1 MTVLAKR
8 HIENEASNMSAR
20 HIPKIEPSMHGFESI
35 NRYVDKSLGVIT
47 AKILPGEYYVTR
59 NEEMITTVLG
69 SCISVCIYEQKIGLG
84 GMNHFMLPQAAGINN
99 EADDL
104 MSESFRYGDVAM
116 ERMINDLLRNGAD
129 KDQMWFKAFG
139 GGQIIKQMTSVGE
152 RNIKFLH
159 KFMVMEGFKLAA
171 SDLGG
176 PHPRKVNFFPK
187 TGKVMV
193 KKLQHMHN
201 DTIAIRETQYRSK
214 IDKPKIES
222 GSIDLFD

>member
-1 MTVLAKR
+1 MTLR
-8 HIENEASNMSAR
+8 HYPEVQPCM
-20 HIPKIEPSMHGFESI
+20 KGFEAI
-35 NRYVDKSLGVIT
+35 NRYVDKSASLVA

-59 NEEMITTVLG
+59 NDEMITTVLG
-69 SCISVCIYEQKIGLG
+69 SCISVCIYEQTTGLG
-84 GMNHFMLPQAAGINN
+84 AMNHFMLPNSNSSNDA
-99 EADDL
+99 EDL

-129 KDQMWFKAFG
+129 KSQIVFKAFG

-159 KFMVMEGFKLAA
+159 KFMVMEGYKLAA
-171 SDLGG
+171 ADLGG

-201 DTIAIRETQYRSK
+201 DTIAIRETRYKSR
-214 IDKPKIES
+214 IDTSQIEV
-222 GSIDLFD
+222 GEIDLFD

>member
-1 MTVLAKR
+1 
-8 HIENEASNMSAR
+8 MSAR
-20 HIPKIEPSMHGFESI
+20 HLPVIEPCMRGFETI
-35 NRYVDKSLGVIT
+35 NRYVDKAMGVIT

-69 SCISVCIYEQKIGLG
+69 SCISVCIYEQKTGIGA
-84 GMNHFMLPQAAGINN
+84 MNHFMLPQSSGNN
-99 EADDL
+99 DAEDL

-129 KDQMWFKAFG
+129 KDSIVFKAFG

-159 KFMVMEGFKLAA
+159 KFMVMEGYKLTA

-187 TGKVMV
+187 TGKVMM

>member
-1 MTVLAKR
+1 MSLRFIPEVQPCMT
-8 HIENEASNMSAR
+8 
-20 HIPKIEPSMHGFESI
+20 GFETI
-35 NRYVDKSLGVIT
+35 NRYVDKSAALVA

-59 NEEMITTVLG
+59 NDEMITTVLG
-69 SCISVCIYEQKIGLG
+69 SCISVCIYEKSSGLG
-84 GMNHFMLPQAAGINN
+84 GMNHFMLPNSSSNN
-99 EADDL
+99 DAEDL

-129 KDQMWFKAFG
+129 KSQIVFKAFG
-139 GGQIIKQMTSVGE
+139 GGQIIKQMTSVGD

-159 KFMVMEGFKLAA
+159 KFMVMEGYKLAA

-201 DTIAIRETQYRSK
+201 DTIAIRETQYKSR
-214 IDKPKIES
+214 IDKPQIEV
-222 GSIDLFD
+222 GDIDLFE

>member
-1 MTVLAKR
+1 
-8 HIENEASNMSAR
+8 MSAR
-20 HIPKIEPSMHGFESI
+20 HLPSIEPCMRGFETI
-35 NRYVDKSLGVIT
+35 NRYVDKAMGQVT
-47 AKILPGEYYVTR
+47 AKILPGEYYVTH

-69 SCISVCIYEQKIGLG
+69 SCISVCIYETRSGLG
-84 GMNHFMLPQAAGINN
+84 GMNHFMLPTSGGASSDA
-99 EADDL
+99 EDL

-129 KDQMWFKAFG
+129 KSKIVFKAFG

-159 KFMVMEGFKLAA
+159 KFMVMEGYKLSA

-201 DTIAIRETQYRSK
+201 DTIAIRETQYRSR
-214 IDKPKIES
+214 IDKPKIEA
-222 GSIDLFD
+222 GDIDLFD

>member
-1 MTVLAKR
+1 
-8 HIENEASNMSAR
+8 MSAR
-20 HIPKIEPSMHGFESI
+20 HIPAVEPCMKGFETI
-35 NRYVDKSLGVIT
+35 NRYVDKAMGLVT
-47 AKILPGEYYVTR
+47 AKILPGEYYVTK

-69 SCISVCIYEQKIGLG
+69 SCISVCIYEQKTGLG
-84 GMNHFMLPQAAGINN
+84 GMNHFMLPQSAGNN
-99 EADDL
+99 DVADF

-129 KDQMWFKAFG
+129 KDQIVFKAFG

-159 KFMVMEGFKLAA
+159 KFMVMEGYKLTA

-222 GSIDLFD
+222 GDIDLFN